1 MSKRSIFV
9 LDMWHAM
16 TSAWLVVACVS
27 GATLGPCAR
36 NSSVMETIHSQSTL
50 CLTYEGNNEAV
61 MVDPTNSSIWNFS
74 AMHIDVVDALP
85 VTADIVYV
93 GMRGYALTNALPMST
108 FNASIRNLS
117 APFIRFGHGITCTC
131 CRNLSY
137 NNINTTTSLAIPEN
151 VTVLDLSFNFLEG
164 CSWLAPPLQLTSLYL
179 RGNNLRRIALD
190 TSTLP
195 PLLVF
200 LDLRDNPHLLLT
212 LDNSTLARV
221 TGANFTL
228 RLPNAQ
234 LTSTSTYCA
243 NGTRP
248 VVVHN
253 TMMCVMNESNSN
265 SLTSTKNY
273 TPMYMLVA
281 VCTVFFALVAIRFSH
296 CSAYDDLPLEQRM
309 ATPASNSMV
318 LP

>member
-1 MSKRSIFV
+1 MSFNKI
-9 LDMWHAM
+9 
-16 TSAWLVVACVS
+16 
-27 GATLGPCAR
+27 
-36 NSSVMETIHSQSTL
+36 Q
-50 CLTYEGNNEAV
+50 
-61 MVDPTNSSIWNFS
+61 
-74 AMHIDVVDALP
+74 ALP
-85 VTADIVYV
+85 I
-93 GMRGYALTNALPMST
+93 PT
-108 FNASIRNLS
+108 FNASIRNL
-117 APFIRFGHGITCTC
+117 
-131 CRNLSY
+131 NLSY
-137 NNINTTTSLAIPEN
+137 NNINTTTSLAIPAN

-179 RGNNLRRIALD
+179 RGNNLRHTALD
-190 TSTLP
+190 ASTLP

-200 LDLRDNPHLLLT
+200 LDLRDNPHLVLT

-296 CSAYDDLPLEQRM
+296 CSAYDDLPREQRM